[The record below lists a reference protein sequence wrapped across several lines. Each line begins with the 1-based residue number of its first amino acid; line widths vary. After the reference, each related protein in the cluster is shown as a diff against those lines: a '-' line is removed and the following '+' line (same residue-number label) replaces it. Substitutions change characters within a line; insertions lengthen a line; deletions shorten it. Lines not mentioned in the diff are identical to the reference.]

1 MSHYYEKEKLM
12 IRMTLI
18 DSALNME
25 RKKSIILGIYNEEK
39 VNQLLEQRKRIQEK
53 IERLNKK

>member
-1 MSHYYEKEKLM
+1 
-12 IRMTLI
+12 MTLI